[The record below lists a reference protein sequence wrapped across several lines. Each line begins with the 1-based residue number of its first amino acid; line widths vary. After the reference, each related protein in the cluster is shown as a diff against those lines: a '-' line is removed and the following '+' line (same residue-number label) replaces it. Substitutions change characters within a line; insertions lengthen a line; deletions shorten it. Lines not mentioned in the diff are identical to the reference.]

1 MKITSLDYAKS
12 TLPESMIFPFG
23 EKNKSR
29 DIAFKVFLIKENEKL
44 ILVDAGCETMPGFD
58 MKDFI
63 GPVTALKNIGIS
75 PKEITDVIITHA
87 HHDHIECVKY
97 FENAVIHIQKD
108 EFEYGKT
115 YIPSKFNLNLFDNE
129 FYITKNVKVINIGGH
144 SIGSCIVEI
153 YKDKKIYVVS
163 GDECYLRENLTQKI
177 PTGSSFNKQKSEQ
190 FILKYSDTKYEVL
203 LCHDN

>member
-1 MKITSLDYAKS
+1 MKITTLDYAKS

-63 GPVTALKNIGIS
+63 GPIKALKNIGIS

-108 EFEYGKT
+108 EYKYGKT

>member
-1 MKITSLDYAKS
+1 MKIITLDYAKS
-12 TLPESMIFPFG
+12 KLPESMIFPFG
-23 EKNKSR
+23 EKSKSR

-108 EFEYGKT
+108 EY
-115 YIPSKFNLNLFDNE
+115 
-129 FYITKNVKVINIGGH
+129 
-144 SIGSCIVEI
+144 
-153 YKDKKIYVVS
+153 
-163 GDECYLRENLTQKI
+163 
-177 PTGSSFNKQKSEQ
+177 
-190 FILKYSDTKYEVL
+190 
-203 LCHDN
+203 

>member
-1 MKITSLDYAKS
+1 MKITTLDYAKS
-12 TLPESMIFPFG
+12 TLPESMIFTFG

-58 MKDFI
+58 MVNFI

-108 EFEYGKT
+108 EYKYGKT

-144 SIGSCIVEI
+144 SVGSCIVEI
-153 YKDKKIYVVS
+153 YDGEKIYVVS